1 MLKSQTKFKKSNEVI
16 MLPARFIQPNPHQP
30 RKSFNWDDLEGL
42 AESIHYNGLLQPIT
56 VRKKENGKYELISG
70 ERRLR
75 ACKMAGLSAIPS
87 IIVDVDEEKSAILA
101 VIEKLEKSKITF
113 TVAECGEFHSLGRY
127 RDDISNAEEAI
138 AVWKEYQKGPLN
150 GIPSIGI
157 RIYKPGQT
165 GRNRKKTRKIT
176 IGIVEQTENSTLA

>member
-75 ACKMAGLSAIPS
+75 ACKMDL
-87 IIVDVDEEKSAILA
+87 
-101 VIEKLEKSKITF
+101 
-113 TVAECGEFHSLGRY
+113 
-127 RDDISNAEEAI
+127 
-138 AVWKEYQKGPLN
+138 
-150 GIPSIGI
+150 
-157 RIYKPGQT
+157 
-165 GRNRKKTRKIT
+165 
-176 IGIVEQTENSTLA
+176 